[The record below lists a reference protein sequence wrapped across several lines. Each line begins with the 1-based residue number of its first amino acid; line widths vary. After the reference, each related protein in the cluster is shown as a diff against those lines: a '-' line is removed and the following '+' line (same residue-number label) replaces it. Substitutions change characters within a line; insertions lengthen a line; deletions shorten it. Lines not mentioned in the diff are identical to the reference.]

1 MHLHCEIAH
10 TMGTSRI
17 MLRGHSFLPYPTCA
31 CRLGKQGGRIRAF
44 MPVAAIAAILPI
56 TPLRSISM
64 GDKMSKKDKDKKD
77 KQKAAKKA
85 KDSKKK
91 QDKQATRKS

>member
-1 MHLHCEIAH
+1 MPADLITNDPKPHL
-10 TMGTSRI
+10 
-17 MLRGHSFLPYPTCA
+17 L
-31 CRLGKQGGRIRAF
+31 IRKLTA
-44 MPVAAIAAILPI
+44 
-56 TPLRSISM
+56 PLRSIPM

-91 QDKQATRKS
+91 QDKQATRSS